1 MELELKTSIATQATG
16 KAIEIE
22 GKEPKAQGEMAG
34 QHQTQQYPANAGVR
48 YQQSE
53 QRYLQGQGKS

>member
-1 MELELKTSIATQATG
+1 MELELKASIATQATG

-22 GKEPKAQGEMAG
+22 GEEPKAQGKMAC

-53 QRYLQGQGKS
+53 QRHD